1 MTNLRSA
8 ISIVTLFVYVA
19 IAQTTSIAPGD
30 AATKTVTSGKFTFS
44 YTIDGTNLVAKIS
57 CPSQGWIAVGFNPKT
72 VMKNA
77 FCVMGVLDNG
87 KPVVSEEFGTGMF
100 EHKSIQ
106 SLGGKS
112 ALIASDVTTENGIVT
127 LTFTMP
133 LSTKDG
139 MHADLAV
146 GKKVK
151 LIFASGGSGDLMKK
165 HKKKAMV
172 SIIL

>member
-1 MTNLRSA
+1 MTNLRRVF
-8 ISIVTLFVYVA
+8 SIVTLVVSFV
-19 IAQTTSIAPGD
+19 IAQTPFPAPGD
-30 AATKTVTSGKFTFS
+30 AATKTVTSGKFNFS

-57 CPSQGWIAVGFNPKT
+57 CPSQGWVAVGFNPKI

-100 EHKSIQ
+100 EHKPVL

-112 ALIASDVTTENGIVT
+112 ALVSSDVSAGNGIVA
-127 LTFTMP
+127 LSFIMP

-151 LIFASGGSGDLMKK
+151 LMFASGGSGDLKKK
-165 HKKKAMV
+165 HKKKAMI